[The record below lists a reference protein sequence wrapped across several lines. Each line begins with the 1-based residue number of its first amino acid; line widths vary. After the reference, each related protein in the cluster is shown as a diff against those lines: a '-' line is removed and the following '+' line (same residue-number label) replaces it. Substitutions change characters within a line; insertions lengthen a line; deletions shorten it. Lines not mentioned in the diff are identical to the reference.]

1 MKNFFNFFRKKIIWV
16 FLSFTFLLLLPLS
29 IFAQS
34 VTPTPAAPFDIMSL
48 FTSFAGFGAGIIV
61 ITGLITNNIGNWSAH
76 GKSILSW
83 VVAILTGLIGFWL
96 KLGIFNGIDWVQLI
110 VIIVSFAIGS
120 NVVYDIT
127 WLRNLLAGL
136 KLAPKKST

>member
-1 MKNFFNFFRKKIIWV
+1 MKKLFNFFRKKIIWV
-16 FLSFTFLLLLPLS
+16 FLSVMFLLAFPLT

-34 VTPTPAAPFDIMSL
+34 VTPVVGSFDLMSL
-48 FTSFAGFGAGIIV
+48 FTSFASFGAGIIV

-83 VVAILTGLIGFWL
+83 VIAVLTGLVGYWL